1 MKYIEL
7 ITEAPNPDKE
17 QAQRDLDRLNYINTY
32 LKNNP
37 AELGRFH
44 KALRQ
49 KEREQKVA
57 AGDMDA
63 DDILPK
69 LDLKRTDPEKDHKPL
84 VKRFIEAM
92 VQAEGDED
100 DMINFV
106 NTYGKVSYIDT
117 EKLRTE
123 GVRQDIKS
131 WLGGRGEVS
140 DQFIYSL
147 FFSLFPKDSY
157 GGPGETAMALLS
169 PSITRPEGNKG
180 DLIVDGIKVE
190 VKGEAPQS
198 KKGGGGGR
206 FKDEAT
212 SIGTPNIKPIYDKVL
227 AKQPDIKVDGFDL
240 PTHDRISSSTRD
252 KVFSNKFPLLNVARA
267 IDLVDNKLADDF
279 MKEMLTKTFVK
290 SAENYSS
297 LFKNWRQMNHA
308 QLNRAATKMSYL
320 NYKTELD
327 AKGFEHI
334 LLINKPKEV
343 SLYFNTN
350 DFDTAREL
358 FKLGSVDFG
367 DKQNMGAAQV
377 SL

>member
-57 AGDMDA
+57 SGDMNA

-123 GVRQDIKS
+123 GARQDIKS

-147 FFSLFPKDSY
+147 FSRLFSKDSY

-190 VKGEAPQS
+190 VKGEDA
-198 KKGGGGGR
+198 KGGGR

-212 SIGTPNIKPIYDKVL
+212 SIGTPDIKPIYEKVL
-227 AKQPDIKVDGFDL
+227 AKQPDIKVDGLDL
-240 PTHDRISSSTRD
+240 PTYDRISSSTKD
-252 KVFSNKFPLLNVARA
+252 KVIKNKFPLLNVARA

-334 LLINKPKEV
+334 LLINKPKAV

-367 DKQNMGAAQV
+367 DKQNMGAAQA

>member
-57 AGDMDA
+57 AGDIDA

-69 LDLKRTDPEKDHKPL
+69 LDLKRTEPERDHKPL

-92 VQAEGDED
+92 VQADGDED

-117 EKLRTE
+117 AKLRTE

-147 FFSLFPKDSY
+147 FFSLFKNFSKF
-157 GGPGETAMALLS
+157 LL
-169 PSITRPEGNKG
+169 E
-180 DLIVDGIKVE
+180 E
-190 VKGEAPQS
+190 
-198 KKGGGGGR
+198 
-206 FKDEAT
+206 
-212 SIGTPNIKPIYDKVL
+212 
-227 AKQPDIKVDGFDL
+227 
-240 PTHDRISSSTRD
+240 
-252 KVFSNKFPLLNVARA
+252 
-267 IDLVDNKLADDF
+267 
-279 MKEMLTKTFVK
+279 
-290 SAENYSS
+290 
-297 LFKNWRQMNHA
+297 
-308 QLNRAATKMSYL
+308 
-320 NYKTELD
+320 
-327 AKGFEHI
+327 
-334 LLINKPKEV
+334 
-343 SLYFNTN
+343 
-350 DFDTAREL
+350 
-358 FKLGSVDFG
+358 
-367 DKQNMGAAQV
+367 
-377 SL
+377 